1 MDNAKSPIVDT
12 SISNPPINEFQPEVK
27 ETDPKRKKNRL
38 ILILVLIIVLLA
50 GVIAY
55 LSITDK
61 VEPSSPDDN
70 QITNDLEDDFKDTN
84 LITYTYNNPK
94 MSHGF
99 SLQYPEGWE
108 ITKENTTCKADPVTN
123 MEICTNYELVIS
135 LIEDPTNSFS
145 LEMCS
150 ECSPGFM
157 CIFSDSQYEQEF
169 LDAMQGGV
177 KFETFEE
184 FDGGNYRRGQKTA
197 DDVEN
202 LTICK
207 LIKSE
212 GNPDF
217 YSSSILPAINTV
229 SYRLSKNA
237 DEKILK
243 EMDSIVLS
251 LKALTISNEDK
262 ETNENNETKFK
273 YEYEV
278 EAVEYA
284 PDSNY
289 VGFRTCDN
297 NLSTCTVYGIKASE
311 IAKAT
316 LGENFILRFNET
328 GDTGAALGTTY
339 IQVVGEFE
347 LVSIE

>member
-1 MDNAKSPIVDT
+1 MDNAKPPIVDA
-12 SISNPPINEFQPEVK
+12 SISNPPINEFQQEVK
-27 ETDPKRKKNRL
+27 ETNPKRKTNIL
-38 ILILVLIIVLLA
+38 NLILVLIIVILA

-55 LSITDK
+55 LSLTDK
-61 VEPSSPDDN
+61 EEPSFSDGN
-70 QITNDLEDDFKDTN
+70 QITNDKEDDSKDTN

-94 MSHGF
+94 MKHGF

-108 ITKENTTCKADPVTN
+108 ITNENITCEADPVTN
-123 MEICTNYELVIS
+123 TEICTNYELVIS
-135 LIEDPTNSFS
+135 LIEDPTNYFS

-229 SYRLSKNA
+229 SYRLAKNA

-251 LKALTISNEDK
+251 LKALTLSNE
-262 ETNENNETKFK
+262 NEETKFK

-278 EAVEYA
+278 EAVEYE

-297 NLSTCTVYGIKASE
+297 NLSTCTIYGIKASE

-339 IQVVGEFE
+339 IEVVGEFE

>member
-1 MDNAKSPIVDT
+1 MDNAKPPIVDA
-12 SISNPPINEFQPEVK
+12 SISNPPINEFQQEVK
-27 ETDPKRKKNRL
+27 ETNPKRKTNIL
-38 ILILVLIIVLLA
+38 NLILVLIIVILA

-55 LSITDK
+55 LSLTDK
-61 VEPSSPDDN
+61 EEPSFSDGN
-70 QITNDLEDDFKDTN
+70 QITNDKEDDSKDTN

-94 MSHGF
+94 MKHGF

-108 ITKENTTCKADPVTN
+108 ITNENITCEADPVTN
-123 MEICTNYELVIS
+123 TEICTNYELVIS
-135 LIEDPTNSFS
+135 LIEDPTNYFS

-157 CIFSDSQYEQEF
+157 CIFSDSQFEQEF

-229 SYRLSKNA
+229 SYRLAKNA

-251 LKALTISNEDK
+251 LKALTLSNE
-262 ETNENNETKFK
+262 NEETKFK

-278 EAVEYA
+278 EAVEYE

-297 NLSTCTVYGIKASE
+297 NLSTCTIYGIKASE

-339 IQVVGEFE
+339 IEVVGEFE

>member
-50 GVIAY
+50 GVMVY
-55 LSITDK
+55 LSLTDK

-70 QITNDLEDDFKDTN
+70 QINNNEENDSKDTN
-84 LITYTYNNPK
+84 LNTYTYNNPK
-94 MSHGF
+94 MKHGF

-108 ITKENTTCKADPVTN
+108 ITKENTTCEADPVTN
-123 MEICTNYELVIS
+123 TEICTNYELVIS
-135 LIEDPTNSFS
+135 LIEDPTNYFS

-157 CIFSDSQYEQEF
+157 CIFSDSQFEQEF

-251 LKALTISNEDK
+251 LKALTLSNE
-262 ETNENNETKFK
+262 NQETKFR

-278 EAVEYA
+278 EAVEYE

-289 VGFRTCDN
+289 VGFKTCDD
-297 NLSTCTVYGIKASE
+297 NLSTCTIYGIKASE

-339 IQVVGEFE
+339 IEVVGEFE

>member
-50 GVIAY
+50 GVMVY
-55 LSITDK
+55 LSLTDK

-70 QITNDLEDDFKDTN
+70 QITNDEENDSKDTN

-94 MSHGF
+94 MKHGF

-108 ITKENTTCKADPVTN
+108 ITKENTTCEADPVTN
-123 MEICTNYELVIS
+123 TEICTNYELVIS
-135 LIEDPTNSFS
+135 LIEDPTNYFS

-157 CIFSDSQYEQEF
+157 CIFSDSQFEQEF

-229 SYRLSKNA
+229 SYRLAKNA

-251 LKALTISNEDK
+251 LKALTLSNE
-262 ETNENNETKFK
+262 NQETKFR

-278 EAVEYA
+278 EAVEYE

-289 VGFRTCDN
+289 VGFKTCDD
-297 NLSTCTVYGIKASE
+297 NLSTCTIYGIKASE

-339 IQVVGEFE
+339 IEVVGEFE